1 MLFSVHCCLE
11 IKSNQNYLIPAS
23 TFINVLN
30 AYLSQHTHHNI
41 HTHPQSVEAYLFL
54 PSCSLCSMGLCL
66 LNYHQ
71 HFIWTNLPWT
81 HTSFLL
87 QHNNFKRLLNIKILN
102 VYKTTSRCLNLCW
115 WVFSCW
121 LAIENRLLTPLWTTP
136 SKFWTSFQPTEPE
149 SRTAIIPKSDWNL
162 NIIVTAA
169 SSAVVESHGHIF
181 SGNLTTCQV
190 GNGWQWVTRNFGS
203 LSLLILIIAVW
214 QGQILRKW
222 TVLYLLSWVL

>member
-23 TFINVLN
+23 TFINVLH
-30 AYLSQHTHHNI
+30 AYLSQHTHYNI

-87 QHNNFKRLLNIKILN
+87 QHNNFKCLLNIKILN

-121 LAIENRLLTPLWTTP
+121 WLLRIGSWHLCELHLLNFEPAFNPLNLNLGQP
-136 SKFWTSFQPTEPE
+136 SSLSQTGIWTSL
-149 SRTAIIPKSDWNL
+149 W
-162 NIIVTAA
+162 
-169 SSAVVESHGHIF
+169 
-181 SGNLTTCQV
+181 
-190 GNGWQWVTRNFGS
+190 
-203 LSLLILIIAVW
+203 
-214 QGQILRKW
+214 
-222 TVLYLLSWVL
+222 LLSPLLWLTVTVTFSVVIWPRVK